1 MCWLPEDYLK
11 RILEEAESVVAE
23 GSASCLRVP
32 AEEFSHTGSDGVSH
46 AGADDELSMV
56 SSGVQGVRCFA
67 EGTIIKTA
75 EGTNQNI
82 SWRAAAHYHV
92 HTSLQ

>member
-1 MCWLPEDYLK
+1 MGWFPEDYVE

-23 GSASCLRVP
+23 DSASCLRVP

-46 AGADDELSMV
+46 AGADDE
-56 SSGVQGVRCFA
+56 VRCFA
-67 EGTIIKTA
+67 EGAIIKTA
-75 EGTNQNI
+75 EGTNRNI